1 MGFLGKIRSAF
12 GGDERLVEAPSEV
25 DRIAVDRLEV
35 RTANLSPDTDEKLLI
50 ITTSP
55 VALEELHACRRPLQL
70 TNPSHR
76 PVTFVPVRKEATPV
90 LDPDA
95 GWLIPV
101 APATA
106 RELAELPA
114 GPGEHELKTL
124 HLALVLEDA
133 PARKQ

>member
-1 MGFLGKIRSAF
+1 MGFLDRIRAAF
-12 GGDERLVEAPSEV
+12 GGGEHLVEAPGQA
-25 DRIAVDRLEV
+25 DRLAVDRLEV

-55 VALEELHACRRPLQL
+55 AALVALHACRRPLTL

-76 PVTFVPVRKEATPV
+76 PVTFVPVSTAATPV

-101 APATA
+101 TPATA
-106 RELAELPA
+106 RELAGLPA
-114 GPGEHELKTL
+114 GPGEHELETL

-133 PARKQ
+133 PRR

>member
-1 MGFLGKIRSAF
+1 MGFLDRIRAAF
-12 GGDERLVEAPSEV
+12 GGGEHLVEAPGEV
-25 DRIAVDRLEV
+25 VRVAVDRLEV

-55 VALEELHACRRPLQL
+55 AALEELHACRRPLTL

-76 PVTFVPVRKEATPV
+76 PVTFVPVPKDATPV

-101 APATA
+101 TPATA
-106 RELAELPA
+106 RELEKLPA
-114 GPGEHELKTL
+114 GPGEHELATL

-133 PARKQ
+133 PERER